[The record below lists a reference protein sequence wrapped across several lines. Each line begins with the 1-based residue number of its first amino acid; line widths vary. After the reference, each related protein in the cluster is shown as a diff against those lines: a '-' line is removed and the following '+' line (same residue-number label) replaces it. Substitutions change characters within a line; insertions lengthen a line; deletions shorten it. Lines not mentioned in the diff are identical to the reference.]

1 MNNAWV
7 KPKNPFYYLF
17 DVLSPFILGV
27 VSSDLNLE
35 KIIVRHEC
43 SQTGCAL
50 TTTTSDTWNTI
61 LTRLLQIHDNKALS
75 ALFTNYQA
83 RENVPLYIGFRYF
96 SVVFQ
101 DFLFLGYAA
110 LCLSDWSL
118 GTALWLIG
126 TITTLILTAL
136 QWVCFNSPRN
146 WPWKRAPQHLPKQS
160 DKKTITY
167 PAPRYLRIIR
177 ASGSLLV
184 FALNFFSCFL
194 PLYRYAIVITF
205 NRKKYRF
212 HGNLRHNSPCAYQQE
227 ERVHCLVSTRELL
240 ARCVQWRTWT

>member
-50 TTTTSDTWNTI
+50 TTTTSDTWKTI
-61 LTRLLQIHDNKALS
+61 LTRLLQIHENKALS

-83 RENVPLYIGFRYF
+83 RENVPLYIGFCCF
-96 SVVFQ
+96 SVFFQ

-146 WPWKRAPQHLPKQS
+146 WPWKRAPQHLPKRS
-160 DKKTITY
+160 DKKTITN

-177 ASGSLLV
+177 ASGSLFV
-184 FALNFFSCFL
+184 FA
-194 PLYRYAIVITF
+194 
-205 NRKKYRF
+205 
-212 HGNLRHNSPCAYQQE
+212 
-227 ERVHCLVSTRELL
+227 
-240 ARCVQWRTWT
+240 

>member
-7 KPKNPFYYLF
+7 TPKNHFCYLF

-35 KIIVRHEC
+35 KIIIRHEC

-50 TTTTSDTWNTI
+50 TTTTSDTWKTL
-61 LTRLLQIHDNKALS
+61 LTRSLQIHENKALS

-146 WPWKRAPQHLPKQS
+146 WPWKRAPQHLPKRS
-160 DKKTITY
+160 DKKLSPIPRRDILELSARQVVCLFTRWTFFPVFY
-167 PAPRYLRIIR
+167 PCTDVP
-177 ASGSLLV
+177 S
-184 FALNFFSCFL
+184 
-194 PLYRYAIVITF
+194 
-205 NRKKYRF
+205 
-212 HGNLRHNSPCAYQQE
+212 
-227 ERVHCLVSTRELL
+227 
-240 ARCVQWRTWT
+240 